1 MGYAIMIGDT
11 SQELLDAEIPIDV
24 ICGLLHESEP
34 RMKKFNMLIEA
45 GRQISIHFDILS
57 KQID

>member
-1 MGYAIMIGDT
+1 MSYAIAVADT
-11 SQELLDAEIPIDV
+11 YQELIDAEIPIDV

-45 GRQISIHFDILS
+45 GRQISVNFDIL
-57 KQID
+57 